1 MKSSSQI
8 LSSLLILFFVNA
20 CTCNSKKEKTN
31 EIVFENLKEGDTLV
45 VKFAPKNLQ
54 QWFEFYSNKES
65 TISLSDFSCSGVV
78 LHREALKLIDTLYD
92 KSSNRQNQLLVF
104 SPDGHK
110 FIDLFSVSNQTRH
123 DSDIVRSL
131 ITPDADQQVVLG
143 YSDGKRY
150 ELMYLGPEQVV
161 ETADWINDE
170 QFVLTLITNEN
181 GNTIAELYLFDIKN
195 SIFTN
200 FRLSKKLTE
209 TQAEKQSFI
218 EVWTKHNQKK

>member
-1 MKSSSQI
+1 MKSRSQI

-20 CTCNSKKEKTN
+20 CTCNAKKEKTN

-45 VKFAPKNLQ
+45 VKFAPKNLK

-110 FIDLFSVSNQTRH
+110 FIDLFSVSSQTRH

-181 GNTIAELYLFDIKN
+181 GNTIAELYLLDIKN

-209 TQAEKQSFI
+209 TQPEKQSFI
-218 EVWTKHNQKK
+218 EVWTNHNQKK